1 MTINHSIDGNV
12 LTISLEGRLDTAT
25 APELDNALK
34 ECMKDGMEVVFDMEK
49 TDYVSSAG
57 LRVILMA
64 RKRGASV
71 KVIHANE
78 IVKSVFEVTGFD
90 NIVPIQ

>member
-1 MTINHSIDGNV
+1 MTINHSVDGNV

-25 APELDNALK
+25 APELENALK
-34 ECMKDGMEVVFDMEK
+34 ECMKEGMEVVFDMEK

-64 RKRGASV
+64 RKQGASA

-90 NIVPIQ
+90 NIVPIE

>member
-1 MTINHSIDGNV
+1 MTINHSVDGNV

-25 APELDNALK
+25 APELENALK

-64 RKRGASV
+64 RKLGASA

-90 NIVPIQ
+90 NIVPIE